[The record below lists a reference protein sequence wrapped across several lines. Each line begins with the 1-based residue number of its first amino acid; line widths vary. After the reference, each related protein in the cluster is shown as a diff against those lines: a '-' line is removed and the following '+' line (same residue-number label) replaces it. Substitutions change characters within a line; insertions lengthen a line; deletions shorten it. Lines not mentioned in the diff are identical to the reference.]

1 MCPGRTAPVHAAAPR
16 SCTCKPVSPWPAAAR
31 RLACMHTRTRPR
43 PANDQ
48 RRCPGRERRTP
59 DPGALCVLLGSGLLR
74 PVFLLS
80 VETLARNV
88 HGVQDLVCQ
97 ASVDGSHHGGEK
109 TSTEAHDVKAQLP
122 QGVALSAPSLHAHAA
137 AAPTRTHACR
147 PRALSL
153 RAVLPGS
160 ACGVAGARDA
170 QSLRGARRAGCWAL
184 GTGDCD

>member
-1 MCPGRTAPVHAAAPR
+1 MNAGP
-16 SCTCKPVSPWPAAAR
+16 
-31 RLACMHTRTRPR
+31 
-43 PANDQ
+43 
-48 RRCPGRERRTP
+48 RTP
-59 DPGALCVLLGSGLLR
+59 DPGALCVLLGPGLLR

-109 TSTEAHDVKAQLP
+109 TSTEAHDAKAQLP
-122 QGVALSAPSLHAHAA
+122 QGVALPAPSLHAHAA

-147 PRALSL
+147 PRAPSL

-184 GTGDCD
+184 GTGHWVLGPGS